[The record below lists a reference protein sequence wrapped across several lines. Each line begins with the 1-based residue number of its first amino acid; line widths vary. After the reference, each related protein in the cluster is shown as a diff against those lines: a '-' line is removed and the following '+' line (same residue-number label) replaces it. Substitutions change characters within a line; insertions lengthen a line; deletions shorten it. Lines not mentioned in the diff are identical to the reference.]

1 MRGVKLDDRFTNAI
15 IEAVLEKDCF
25 EDVTSDITS
34 NLAYKSLTG
43 NLVYKSLTGRQL
55 VSAIGKT
62 SYRLSIDE
70 EEWLLQNARAGLI
83 LFIDRYGNVE
93 IFPCRTRKELQN
105 MWQRIY
111 REINY

>member
-34 NLAYKSLTG
+34 NLA
-43 NLVYKSLTGRQL
+43 YKSLTGRQL